1 MSIGFNMAVLGIG
14 FIKCMPEG
22 YSILGY
28 CLVTKYV
35 YPYHPMIVSLS
46 GHGEKGCVEHLCT
59 FRGQAP
65 YLLQISRCKP

>member
-1 MSIGFNMAVLGIG
+1 MFIGFNMAVLGIG

-59 FRGQAP
+59 FCVQAL
-65 YLLQISRCKP
+65 YLLHTSIEKP